1 MERWQSDTIG
11 PVPADEDGRG
21 LSWYPIKDTTAQSCV
36 DAMIQHVGTFGT
48 PRQILTDNGIE
59 FVNELVAE
67 LLKITGV
74 QHLTIL
80 PYSKEEIGMV
90 EKANREVMRHLRNL
104 VFAHNGSQNGLNIM

>member
-1 MERWQSDTIG
+1 MS
-11 PVPADEDGRG
+11 
-21 LSWYPIKDTTAQSCV
+21 LYPIKDTTAQSCV